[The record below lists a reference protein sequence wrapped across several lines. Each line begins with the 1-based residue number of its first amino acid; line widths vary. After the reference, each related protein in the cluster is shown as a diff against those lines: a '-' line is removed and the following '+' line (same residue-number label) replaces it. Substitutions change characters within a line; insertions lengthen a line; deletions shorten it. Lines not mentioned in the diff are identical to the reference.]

1 MLAQIPQKKIDYL
14 AIGHIAIDLLSDGQY
29 AFGGTAAY
37 AARTAHALGLRVG
50 ILTSVPADK
59 LAALNL
65 PPEILVYNLPTQQ
78 ASTFENIETPS
89 GRKQRLHSI
98 ADPIDLEKV
107 PQLWRKT
114 PIIHLGPIAQEVES
128 QLPSGFSPS
137 LLGLT
142 PQGWFRQWDAEGNIS
157 PGKWQQM
164 EPSLKQ
170 VGAAVISIEDIDG
183 DEELIEEIYLS
194 SRVLAVTE
202 GAEGVRLYWNGDLRR
217 FSAPTVTEVDATGAG
232 DIFAA
237 AFFIRLYQTRDP
249 WEAARF
255 GVCLAS
261 RSVTRAGL
269 NSIPTKDEIQSC
281 QMEVL

>member
-1 MLAQIPQKKIDYL
+1 MLAHRPQEKIDYL
-14 AIGHIAIDLLSDGQY
+14 VIGHITIDLLSDGSQ

-50 ILTSVPADK
+50 IVTSLPSEI
-59 LAALNL
+59 LNTLNL
-65 PPEILVYNLPTQQ
+65 PAEIQIHNQPAAS
-78 ASTFENIETPS
+78 ASTFENIKTPN
-89 GRKQRLHSI
+89 GRTQRIH
-98 ADPIDLEKV
+98 AFAENIDLDKV

-114 PIIHLGPIAQEVES
+114 PIQHLGPIAHEVVS
-128 QLPSGFSPS
+128 QLPGEFSPS

-142 PQGWFRQWDAEGNIS
+142 PQGWLRNWDADGNIS
-157 PGKWQQM
+157 LGKWQQM
-164 EPSLKQ
+164 EPSLNQ
-170 VGAAVISIEDIDG
+170 AGAAVISIEDVQE
-183 DEELIEEIYLS
+183 DEALIEEMMLA
-194 SRVLAVTE
+194 SRVLVVTE
-202 GAEGVRLYWNGDLRR
+202 AGHGARLYWHGDLRR
-217 FSAPTVTEVDATGAG
+217 FRAPSVIEVDSTGAG

-261 RSVTRAGL
+261 QSVTRHGL
-269 NSIPTKDEIQSC
+269 DSIPTIEEIQSC